1 VVRAAPAD
9 ADKASAIYVVAFQL
23 AIATGALVGGVV
35 VDASG
40 IGAVTAA
47 ATILVAV
54 ALTVVVVA
62 RRAFP
67 SSYPPLP
74 VSTPA
79 H

>member
-1 VVRAAPAD
+1 
-9 ADKASAIYVVAFQL
+9 
-23 AIATGALVGGVV
+23 VGGVV
-35 VDASG
+35 VDARG

-67 SSYPPLP
+67 SSYPSVP